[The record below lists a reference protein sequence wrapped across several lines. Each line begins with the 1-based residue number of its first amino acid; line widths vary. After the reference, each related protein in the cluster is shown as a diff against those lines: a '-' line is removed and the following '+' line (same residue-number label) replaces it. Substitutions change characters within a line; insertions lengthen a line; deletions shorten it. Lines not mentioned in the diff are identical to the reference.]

1 MIHPHPT
8 TKIDPHLARGVYGGV
23 VPATPLEPEYVALRI
38 PNTNYELHLV
48 PTGPIT
54 AAPGKRLIGT
64 IRAKARRMDSVGTGG
79 KYIEPVVGR
88 PRRVQGR
95 VIAID
100 AERGE
105 VLVDAGVPILAT
117 PTDARQAPTAF
128 RVGQLV
134 SFDALE
140 GSTLEPA
147 P

>member
-8 TKIDPHLARGVYGGV
+8 TKIDPKLARGIYGGV
-23 VPATPLEPEYVALRI
+23 VPATPLEPEYIALRI
-38 PNTNYELHLV
+38 PNSNYELHLV
-48 PTGPIT
+48 PAGAIT
-54 AAPGKRLIGT
+54 AEPGKRLIGT

-79 KYIEPVVGR
+79 KYVEPVAGR

-95 VIAID
+95 VLAID

-105 VLVDAGVPILAT
+105 VLVDAGVPILTT
-117 PTDARQAPTAF
+117 PTDARQAPTGF

-140 GSTLEPA
+140 GSTFEPE